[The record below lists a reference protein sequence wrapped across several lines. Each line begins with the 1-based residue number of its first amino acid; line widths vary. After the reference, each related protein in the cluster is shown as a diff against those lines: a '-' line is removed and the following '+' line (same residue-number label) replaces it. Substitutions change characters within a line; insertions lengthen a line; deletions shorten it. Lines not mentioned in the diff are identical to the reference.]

1 MKVRVWVKVTFTKR
15 DIHAML
21 ADLAAVCER
30 AHKLIRVRKLSTLH
44 KLKQM
49 CRIRMLEEQITW
61 KRENSFDRKEIIA
74 ERHKGP

>member
-1 MKVRVWVKVTFTKR
+1 MTFTKR
-15 DIHAML
+15 DVHAVL

-30 AHKLIRVRKLSTLH
+30 AHKLIRVRKLFTSH